1 MSIQQEKTIRAGIFL
16 APSDGRH
23 YPMGRISATFKADE
37 AETQNQYS
45 ISEWWLEPKTQGPGE
60 HAHDEDDV
68 FYVVEGTMSF
78 LLGDR
83 WVDAPRGS
91 FILAPGGMTHDFEN
105 RSISRAGILNFSIPG
120 NFESHMA
127 GIAAWFAEHPPK
139 DTL

>member
-1 MSIQQEKTIRAGIFL
+1 
-16 APSDGRH
+16 
-23 YPMGRISATFKADE
+23 
-37 AETQNQYS
+37 
-45 ISEWWLEPKTQGPGE
+45 
-60 HAHDEDDV
+60 
-68 FYVVEGTMSF
+68 

-120 NFESHMA
+120 NFESHMV
-127 GIAAWFAEHPPK
+127 GITAWFSEHPPK